1 MINSVPHV
9 EYTLKFEKGKKMP
22 MYMFYCLLGNEY
34 EFRREEP
41 DFHENNDYALDC
53 LHTLVNGYPHH
64 NHIYNDDVRSFT
76 VHYGNGDN
84 TKVAHVSF
92 YFTDVDKLCANIQR
106 GTLVKHDNSTETVY
120 EPGFVC
126 SWDYDTLADYDLIN
140 EFSLEDMDDYI

>member
-1 MINSVPHV
+1 MINSVPHL

-53 LHTLVNGYPHH
+53 LHILMNGYPHH
-64 NHIYNDDVRSFT
+64 DSICDDYHRSFI
-76 VHYGNGDN
+76 VKYGNGEK
-84 TKVAHVSF
+84 TKVARISF
-92 YFTDVDKLCANIQR
+92 YTVGDDELCARIQR
-106 GTLVKHDNSTETVY
+106 GTLTKTENGETITY